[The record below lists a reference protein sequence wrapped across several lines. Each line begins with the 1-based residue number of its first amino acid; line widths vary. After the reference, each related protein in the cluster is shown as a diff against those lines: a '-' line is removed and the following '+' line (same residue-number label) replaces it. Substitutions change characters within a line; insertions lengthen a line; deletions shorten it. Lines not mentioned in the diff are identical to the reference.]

1 MNRSFS
7 ISNKPSA
14 CDTEVEVELRSLLFS
29 EKEVILN
36 SKGTHTICGTITPRQ
51 AIFWSNSDSVNKR
64 IVELIG
70 FTQDELNDKEVVE
83 YYESLKSE
91 L

>member
-14 CDTEVEVELRSLLFS
+14 YDTDAEIELRGLLFS
-29 EKEVILN
+29 EEEMLLN
-36 SKGTHTICGTITPRQ
+36 SYTICGTITPRQ
-51 AIFWSNSDSVNKR
+51 AKSWSNSDSVGKR

-70 FTQDELNDKEVVE
+70 FTQDELT
-83 YYESLKSE
+83 LI
-91 L
+91 